1 MSETKTSERV
11 QAQSLTQFLVEN
23 PQLDVTEEVFISP
36 RFKELG
42 FKFKISAMSGE
53 EFSSYQK
60 EATAVG
66 RHRKVSFDNKRFNE
80 LVVINHTVNPNFK
93 DVETLKSANCTSP
106 EQFLYRSL
114 RAGEI
119 MELAN
124 QITALSGFDPDPE
137 ALVDEVK
144 NS

>member
-1 MSETKTSERV
+1 MAEEKNSMT
-11 QAQSLTQFLVEN
+11 LTQFLLDN
-23 PQLDVTEEVFISP
+23 PQIDIREEIFVSP
-36 RFKELG
+36 RFKDAG
-42 FKFKISAMSGE
+42 FKFTISAMTGE
-53 EFSSYQK
+53 QFSSYQK

-66 RHRKVSFDNKRFNE
+66 RHKKVNFDNKRFNE
-80 LVVINHTVNPNFK
+80 LVVINHTLNPNFK
-93 DVETLKSANCTSP
+93 DADAIKKAGCMTP

-119 MELAN
+119 TELVN
-124 QITALSGFDPDPE
+124 QISALSGFDPDPE